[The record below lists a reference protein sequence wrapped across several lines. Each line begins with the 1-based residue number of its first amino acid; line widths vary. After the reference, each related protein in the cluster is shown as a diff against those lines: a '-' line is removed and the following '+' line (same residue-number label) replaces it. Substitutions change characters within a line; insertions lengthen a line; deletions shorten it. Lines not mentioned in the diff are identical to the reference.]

1 MSAPLAVLLVEDDP
15 TAQSIALS
23 MLRHLGIEADVAS
36 DGAQGVRAAAERAYD
51 LILMDIQMPVMDG
64 VEALRAI
71 RSAPGGASPRIVAVT
86 EHAQPGLEARMV
98 GIGFDGVAPKPFTVP
113 VLQQAVSPLPKAT
126 PTAAPATSSDEG
138 VEQLLRDIRA
148 HVRGLLGED
157 DEAFVADLVDTFA
170 DSTRKALHLLDPIV
184 ADRDFDALARM
195 AHAIKGSAAN
205 VGLATLAD
213 AWCRIEEA
221 SRNAD
226 ATVFAEPLAAALT
239 QTRLAIGLVTV
250 EA

>member
-1 MSAPLAVLLVEDDP
+1 
-15 TAQSIALS
+15 
-23 MLRHLGIEADVAS
+23 
-36 DGAQGVRAAAERAYD
+36 
-51 LILMDIQMPVMDG
+51 
-64 VEALRAI
+64 
-71 RSAPGGASPRIVAVT
+71 
-86 EHAQPGLEARMV
+86 MV

-221 SRNAD
+221 SRNVD